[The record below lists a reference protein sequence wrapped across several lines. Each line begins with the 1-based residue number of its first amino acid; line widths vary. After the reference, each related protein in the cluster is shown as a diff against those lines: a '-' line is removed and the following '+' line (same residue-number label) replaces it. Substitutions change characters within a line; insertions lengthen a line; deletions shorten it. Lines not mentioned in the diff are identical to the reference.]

1 MKVHIPVKTDDKGG
15 KDMRADLP
23 DFDFIDDIPVDGAQ
37 DARIDVDGTAS
48 FGDDAPQ
55 QSIRTETV
63 YDAAAGVDNVSTPHA
78 DGGNV
83 ETQTA
88 TDAGEATSD
97 DATPTPDN
105 GYAVDDAYDDT
116 ASPSEFADIEV
127 DVMDDDDAFAALQEE
142 NDRLQR
148 ERDDA
153 EDRYDDLLADWQRF
167 RRRAEET
174 REREKAEA
182 SAGIA
187 TQLLPVLDDLER
199 AIEHSRGNVD
209 DAFVQGN
216 VNIYK
221 RIQSVL
227 ANAGVSV
234 IDPLDQ
240 PFDMN
245 VQCAIEQKH
254 FDDKPSNIVYR
265 VFQKGYRIDDKVLR
279 PAMVGVTM

>member
-15 KDMRADLP
+15 KDMRSDLP
-23 DFDFIDDIPVDGAQ
+23 DFDFIDDIPVDGTQ

-63 YDAAAGVDNVSTPHA
+63 YDAEAGVDNVSAPCT
-78 DGGNV
+78 DGGD
-83 ETQTA
+83 TTAQTA
-88 TDAGEATSD
+88 TNAGEATSG
-97 DATPTPDN
+97 DADS
-105 GYAVDDAYDDT
+105 DDAYDDT

-148 ERDDA
+148 ERDEA
-153 EDRYDDLLADWQRF
+153 ENRYDSLLADWQRF

-182 SAGIA
+182 SASIA

-199 AIEHSRGNVD
+199 AIEHSRGKVD
-209 DAFVQGN
+209 DAFVQGS

-227 ANAGVSV
+227 AGAGVSV

-254 FDDKPSNIVYR
+254 VDGKPSNVVYR